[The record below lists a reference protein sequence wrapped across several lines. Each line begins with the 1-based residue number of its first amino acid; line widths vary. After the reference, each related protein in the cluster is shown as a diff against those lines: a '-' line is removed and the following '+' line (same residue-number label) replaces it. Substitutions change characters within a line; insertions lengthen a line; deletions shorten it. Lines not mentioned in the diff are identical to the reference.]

1 MIFFQK
7 GYLYNSI
14 PNNMSNSV
22 GFKIKKLREQNS
34 ISQEDLAFQLDIS
47 QSYLSK
53 IESGNIEKLD
63 FIFMQKVAE
72 FFKVEPQ
79 YFLEGDTIIN
89 NNVETSNNSAIGN
102 VSSVSNTYDENLLK
116 NLFINQEQI
125 NQLMEMQTKLIEKL
139 LNS

>member
-1 MIFFQK
+1 M
-7 GYLYNSI
+7 N
-14 PNNMSNSV
+14 NSV
-22 GFKIKKLREQNS
+22 GFKIKKLREQKEM
-34 ISQEDLAFQLDIS
+34 SQEDLAFQLEVS

-53 IESGNIEKLD
+53 IENGSIEKLD

-102 VSSVSNTYDENLLK
+102 IPTVNNTLNEDLFKSVMQ
-116 NLFINQEQI
+116 NQQQI
-125 NQLMEMQTKLIEKL
+125 SQLMEMQNKLIEKML
-139 LNS
+139 KEK